1 MLLQLDKT
9 IIIYS
14 GLILKNLKCQIY
26 KTLMKLVVIYEYG
39 SENWT
44 SQKVDENAL
53 SVFEYWGKSMDR
65 PMMRLQVNGK
75 YVKTKKF
82 DLKKNLTENG

>member
-1 MLLQLDKT
+1 
-9 IIIYS
+9 
-14 GLILKNLKCQIY
+14 
-26 KTLMKLVVIYEYG
+26 MKLVVIYEYG

-65 PMMRLQVNGK
+65 PMMRLKVNGK